1 MLKRALFLLFL
12 PLFWQ
17 PVLNAEGLSS
27 NDFQYF
33 ANRSWS
39 GTEGLSHDHLTSFYR
54 DPEGLLWVGT
64 IEGLNRVDAASV
76 KIFKLSDYPELQSNK
91 INDISGSGG
100 TVFVATDAGISFVKD
115 EGATIGRVL
124 SQGGF
129 FDVEALSDSHLFATD
144 GREILEI
151 KSNKISKLSDYALFP
166 NGGIRAI
173 YALGGQL
180 GILDRSG
187 RFFIYK
193 SGLFSA
199 GCSALN
205 VSFSAARGR
214 DGRLFLAG
222 ENGVIYELKG
232 EECEAVA
239 SLEPASIIDDFDF
252 YDGSFAV
259 VFNGKVNIINGLDSK
274 AENSGSRPSALVSK
288 IFLENGSSLW
298 QLSESNLSH
307 RYRTQFVTLGR
318 EEGLAV
324 PTVYSLLEDRS
335 GTVWLGTRGGG
346 LFSYRDGRFQP
357 LREGLSSVAV
367 GGMMLEETG
376 KILVGTG
383 DGLFRFDPENPAK
396 FEPQLDSKGSAI
408 PLVSVIFQDSSK
420 RLWAGTGDGGIYLFK
435 DGKWQ
440 FLRNVSSGGEGYIS
454 AISETTAGEV
464 LFAASSG
471 LIKFDK
477 EEKFSDF
484 GGLSDH
490 QPLSVYAGEEGEIL
504 VGTMRRGIAF
514 ISEKFG
520 KIQLDS
526 RRGLCSDTIFAILRQ
541 GDKYWFTSTN
551 GIFTL
556 SRSDLVRVAADPAE
570 KLECER
576 FDSRDGIRSLEST
589 GGVQPAVLMRSNRD
603 IWFPTVGGVVVLAAG
618 AGKSAKFSTL
628 AKSSLSSK
636 INQGSSVNGSGRDI
650 LFSILKVFALLALL
664 VFGGAILK
672 RNRGEELPSTEPA
685 VIPEGP
691 TVTPE
696 EPAVISEEP
705 TVTPEEPTVTPE
717 EPAVTSEEPAVTS
730 EEPAV
735 TPEEPAATPEE
746 PSVTLEEPAVTPEEP
761 ADNGFDPDDASGDV
775 AQPLKYEKSR
785 LDDHILA
792 AYAEELMQLMD
803 SQKPYRNPD
812 LTLGELAQAIGLTT
826 NILSQVINS
835 HFKQNFYA
843 FVSHYRLKE
852 TLELMNK
859 PENADK
865 NILELAFTAGFNSKT
880 TFNATFKKEL
890 GETPRSYRKR
900 IAK

>member
-39 GTEGLSHDHLTSFYR
+39 GAEGLSHDHLTSFYR

-144 GREILEI
+144 GREIFEI
-151 KSNKISKLSDYALFP
+151 KSSKVSRLSDYALFP
-166 NGGIRAI
+166 NGGVKAI
-173 YALGGQL
+173 YALGDSL

-187 RFFIYK
+187 RFFVYR
-193 SGLFSA
+193 SGVFTAKCGGS
-199 GCSALN
+199 N
-205 VSFSAARGR
+205 VGFSAAKGR
-214 DGRLFLAG
+214 SGRLFLAA
-222 ENGVIYELKG
+222 ENGVIYEVRG
-232 EECEAVA
+232 ETCEPAA
-239 SLEPASIIDDFDF
+239 SLEPAQLIEDFDF
-252 YDGSFAV
+252 YDGAFAV
-259 VFNGKVNIINGLDSK
+259 VSDGKVNIISELGSNI
-274 AENSGSRPSALVSK
+274 ESGGNPAQAPLLKV
-288 IFLENGSSLW
+288 FFEDASSLW
-298 QLSESNLSH
+298 QLSETALSH

-318 EEGLAV
+318 EEGLSV
-324 PTVYSLLEDRS
+324 PTVYSMLEDRD

-346 LFSYRDGRFQP
+346 LFSYRDGGFQP

-367 GGMMLEETG
+367 GGMMLDESG
-376 KILVGTG
+376 RILVGTS
-383 DGLFRFDPENPAK
+383 DGLFRFDPKDPAK
-396 FEPQLDSKGSAI
+396 FEPQLDSKGGAI

-420 RLWAGTGDGGIYLFK
+420 RLWAGTGNGGIYLFK
-435 DGKWQ
+435 DGRWQ
-440 FLRNVSSGGEGYIS
+440 FLRNVASAGDGYIS
-454 AISETTAGEV
+454 AISETSDGEI
-464 LFAASSG
+464 LFASSAG
-471 LIKFDK
+471 VIKFDK

-484 GGLSDH
+484 GGLADS
-490 QPLSVYAGEEGEIL
+490 QPLSVYVGEGGDIL
-504 VGTMRRGIAF
+504 VGTMRRGITLV
-514 ISEKFG
+514 SKRFG
-520 KIQLDS
+520 NIRLDS
-526 RRGLCSDTIFAILRQ
+526 RRGLCSDTVFAILRQ
-541 GDKYWFTSTN
+541 GDRYWFTSTN
-551 GIFTL
+551 GIFTI
-556 SRSDLVRVAADPAE
+556 SVYDLERAAADPE
-570 KLECER
+570 VKLDCGR

-618 AGKSAKFSTL
+618 AGPSAKFSAL
-628 AKSSLSSK
+628 AKLALSRKAGQDGGESPLR
-636 INQGSSVNGSGRDI
+636 NI
-650 LFSILKVFALLALL
+650 LFSILKVFAIVALLA
-664 VFGGAILK
+664 FGGAILR
-672 RNRGEELPSTEPA
+672 RNRGEKGPSEELPAAPEEPA
-685 VIPEGP
+685 ITQDETV
-691 TVTPE
+691 VTPE
-696 EPAVISEEP
+696 EPAITQDE
-705 TVTPEEPTVTPE
+705 TVVT
-717 EPAVTSEEPAVTS
+717 T

-746 PSVTLEEPAVTPEEP
+746 PEETQEEAEEIQDEPDDGGIGFDEAAPEEP
-761 ADNGFDPDDASGDV
+761 
-775 AQPLKYEKSR
+775 QPLKYEKSR